1 MRDLNVLM
9 IKTVARDNTGFL
21 QDAVFQ
27 HFSKTFNFRD
37 PDNSE
42 LLKQL
47 NKIRETEFG
56 KIQKQGVE
64 VIDKFAGQR
73 VLEVEFLEDNIK
85 ENIHEKFNLE
95 DWLVRNHLDEMKI
108 LVSPQDNNHIHISNS
123 LRTTGATEALKN
135 ICKKFN
141 TESYKPTGCH
151 FFNGKSVV
159 EFVIN
164 CINGKFFK
172 RTEYRLFESAKW
184 KPHNTKPVQKF
195 NYKSRLE
202 MLGPDEIDLMNDVS
216 SRVHKALSTSLMDRC
231 PVDLNKV
238 AAMVAANTK

>member
-9 IKTVARDNTGFL
+9 IKTVARDTTGFL

-42 LLKQL
+42 ILKQL

-56 KIQKQGVE
+56 KIPKQGVE

-73 VLEVEFLEDNIK
+73 VLEVEFLEDNIN
-85 ENIHEKFNLE
+85 ENIHENFKLE
-95 DWLVRNHLDEMKI
+95 DWLVRNRLNEMKV
-108 LVSPQDNNHIHISNS
+108 LVSPQDNGHIHISNS
-123 LRTTGATEALKN
+123 LRTIEAAEALKN

-141 TESYKPTGCH
+141 TENYKPTGCH

-164 CINGKFFK
+164 CVDGNFFK
-172 RTEYRLFESAKW
+172 RTEYRAFESSKW
-184 KPHNTKPVQKF
+184 KPHNTKPIQKF

-202 MLGPDEIDLMNDVS
+202 MLGPVEAALANDIS
-216 SRVHKALSTSLMDRC
+216 NRLGASLLDRC
-231 PVDLNKV
+231 PVDLNLVASRV
-238 AAMVAANTK
+238 AADTK